1 MFSRS
6 KNSTTSKIELISSL
20 WSVLII
26 AMLATT
32 FTLYHSQNA
41 SQNGNAPQLTLRDDA
56 SINQLR

>member
-32 FTLYHSQNA
+32 FTLYDRQNTSQDD
-41 SQNGNAPQLTLRDDA
+41 NAPQVTFRGDA
-56 SINQLR
+56 SNHHLR

>member
-32 FTLYHSQNA
+32 FTLYQGQSGLQN
-41 SQNGNAPQLTLRDDA
+41 SNAPQLTLRGDA
-56 SINQLR
+56 PINQLR